1 MKRENEN
8 IKVIDMI
15 YCKNCKWEHDGLF
28 DKGNLS
34 YLAQKHANKKGHIV
48 TREIARIIYY
58 NPTNL

>member
-8 IKVIDMI
+8 I
-15 YCKNCKWEHDGLF
+15 
-28 DKGNLS
+28 
-34 YLAQKHANKKGHIV
+34 QKHANKKGHIV